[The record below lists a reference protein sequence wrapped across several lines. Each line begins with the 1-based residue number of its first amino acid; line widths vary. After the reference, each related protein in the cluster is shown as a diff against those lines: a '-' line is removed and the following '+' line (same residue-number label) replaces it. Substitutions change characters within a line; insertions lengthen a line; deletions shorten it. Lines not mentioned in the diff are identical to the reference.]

1 LLRTD
6 LISSWRQATP
16 TNAPDRFVINV
27 QPEQA
32 QPFQAALA
40 QAGVQGYDW
49 YPMIRGR
56 LVAIN
61 ERAVNPADYPQE
73 RAKRLVDREFNL
85 STSAQRPAHNP
96 VVAGRWQEN
105 EADAVSV
112 EEGIATT
119 LGLKLGDS
127 LQFDVA
133 GVQTTSRITSLR
145 KVDWGS
151 MRANFFVMYP
161 VASLPDVPLTY
172 MAAFKGPPQKGF
184 DNALVQQFPN
194 ITSVDMRATL
204 QQVQNVIDQVIRA
217 VEFLFAFTLAAGLMV
232 LMAAVT
238 ATRDDRTRDF
248 AIMRAL
254 GASSSLLAQVQRAE
268 LWGVGMLAGFMAS
281 SAAMV
286 VGWAMAHYAFQ
297 FNWTAAWYVPFAG
310 ALAGGLL
317 AWAAGWWGLAG
328 VLKQPVAQTLR
339 QAAS

>member
-1 LLRTD
+1 MAPLSQLQPLDFGLGAAKPHLT
-6 LISSWRQATP
+6 QAS
-16 TNAPDRFVINV
+16 
-27 QPEQA
+27 
-32 QPFQAALA
+32 AALT
-40 QAGVQGYDW
+40 QGVQDYDW

-61 ERAVNPADYPQE
+61 GRPINPADYPQE

-96 VVAGRWQEN
+96 VVAGRWQDN

-112 EEGIATT
+112 EVGIATT
-119 LGLKLGDS
+119 LGLKLGDR
-127 LQFDVA
+127 LEFDVA

-161 VASLPDVPLTY
+161 VASLPDVPRTY
-172 MAAFKGPPQKGF
+172 MAAFKGPAQAGF

-204 QQVQNVIDQVIRA
+204 QQVQTVIDQVIRA

-254 GASSSLLAQVQRAE
+254 GASSRLLAQVQRAE

-281 SAAMV
+281 SVAMG
-286 VGWAMAHYAFQ
+286 VGWAMAHFAP
-297 FNWTAAWYVPFAG
+297 WTKAS
-310 ALAGGLL
+310 GLCE
-317 AWAAGWWGLAG
+317 
-328 VLKQPVAQTLR
+328 
-339 QAAS
+339 